1 MKPRTA
7 AEQQIE
13 MLRQMKDAKGK
24 RKPTPTPAASAST
37 ADGRPAHTLV
47 PQTGQAPA
55 PFELAEGPRPLRA
68 KAKGPA
74 LPVGKETWRRLR
86 ERQAETQ
93 EFRSRR
99 EMGDW
104 AAELLLALPPGA
116 HRLGG
121 DARAELLKRLREWA
135 EARGLRP

>member
-1 MKPRTA
+1 MKQRTA

-13 MLRQMKDAKGK
+13 LLKQMKDAKAK
-24 RKPTPTPAASAST
+24 RKPLPPPAAAQ
-37 ADGRPAHTLV
+37 PAA
-47 PQTGQAPA
+47 QAA
-55 PFELAEGPRPLRA
+55 AAFELAEGPRPLRA

-74 LPVGKETWRRLR
+74 LPLGKETWRRLR
-86 ERQAETQ
+86 DRQAATH

-116 HRLGG
+116 HRLGEP
-121 DARAELLKRLREWA
+121 ARAELLTRLREWA

>member
-1 MKPRTA
+1 MKQRTA

-13 MLRQMKDAKGK
+13 LLKQMKDAKAK
-24 RKPTPTPAASAST
+24 RKPLPPPVAGPPAAE
-37 ADGRPAHTLV
+37 RPSQGPLPLGAQ
-47 PQTGQAPA
+47 PSA
-55 PFELAEGPRPLRA
+55 PFELAEGARAPRA

-74 LPVGKETWRRLR
+74 LPLGKETWRLLR
-86 ERQAETQ
+86 ERQASTH

-104 AAELLLALPPGA
+104 AAALLLALPPGA
-116 HRLGG
+116 HRLGEP
-121 DARAELLKRLREWA
+121 ARAELLTRLREWA

>member
-1 MKPRTA
+1 MKQRTA

-13 MLRQMKDAKGK
+13 LLRQMKESKAGRQPLPPPQRLRDGGPLE
-24 RKPTPTPAASAST
+24 RTAA
-37 ADGRPAHTLV
+37 
-47 PQTGQAPA
+47 
-55 PFELAEGPRPLRA
+55 PRPPRG

-74 LPVGKETWRRLR
+74 LPLGQETWRLLR
-86 ERQAETQ
+86 ERQASTR

-104 AAELLLALPPGA
+104 AAALLLALPPGA
-116 HRLGG
+116 HRLGEE
-121 DARAELLKRLREWA
+121 ARAELLTRLREWA

>member
-13 MLRQMKDAKGK
+13 LLRQMKEAKSR
-24 RKPTPTPAASAST
+24 RKPAS
-37 ADGRPAHTLV
+37 P
-47 PQTGQAPA
+47 APA
-55 PFELAEGPRPLRA
+55 PSRPEGPAPARGGGAPVFELDEGPRPARP

-86 ERQAETQ
+86 ERQAATR
-93 EFRSRR
+93 EFRNRR
-99 EMGDW
+99 AMGDW
-104 AAELLLALPPGA
+104 AAALLLALPPGA
-116 HRLGG
+116 HNLGE
-121 DARAELLKRLREWA
+121 DAKAELLKRLADWA

>member
-13 MLRQMKDAKGK
+13 LLRQMKEAKSK
-24 RKPTPTPAASAST
+24 RKPAPPPAAGSERTRTASADP
-37 ADGRPAHTLV
+37 APVPAFELGEAPRPA
-47 PQTGQAPA
+47 
-55 PFELAEGPRPLRA
+55 RA

-74 LPVGKETWRRLR
+74 LTLSKETWRLLR
-86 ERQAETQ
+86 ERQAATH

-99 EMGDW
+99 AMGDW
-104 AAELLLALPPGA
+104 AAALLLALPPGA
-116 HRLGG
+116 HRLS
-121 DARAELLKRLREWA
+121 DESKAELLRRLAEWA